1 MSWRTVVL
9 SSSAKLDYQLG
20 YLVIR
25 KEDTCRIHISEI
37 SMLIIESTSVSL
49 TAALLNELTK
59 KKVKVIFCDEKRN
72 PSSELIPFYGSHDTS
87 AKIREQIKWT
97 DEQKAD
103 VWKKIVAEKIGKQ
116 AEVLREYG
124 KKEADLLES
133 YINEIEYD
141 DATNREGHA
150 AKVYF
155 NALFGMDFSRTAN
168 NSINAALNYG
178 YGIIVSAFSREIV
191 SNGYLTQIGISH
203 SNMFNQF
210 NLSSDLMEPFRP
222 IIDRRVKEM
231 SPQKFESLEKR
242 EVLSVLN
249 DDVFIAGRS
258 ENIMN
263 TIKIY
268 CKSVFDA
275 INSNDTSMIKFYE
288 YEL

>member
-1 MSWRTVVL
+1 
-9 SSSAKLDYQLG
+9 
-20 YLVIR
+20 
-25 KEDTCRIHISEI
+25 
-37 SMLIIESTSVSL
+37 
-49 TAALLNELTK
+49 
-59 KKVKVIFCDEKRN
+59 
-72 PSSELIPFYGSHDTS
+72 
-87 AKIREQIKWT
+87 
-97 DEQKAD
+97 
-103 VWKKIVAEKIGKQ
+103 
-116 AEVLREYG
+116 
-124 KKEADLLES
+124 
-133 YINEIEYD
+133 
-141 DATNREGHA
+141 
-150 AKVYF
+150 
-155 NALFGMDFSRTAN
+155 
-168 NSINAALNYG
+168 
-178 YGIIVSAFSREIV
+178 
-191 SNGYLTQIGISH
+191 
-203 SNMFNQF
+203 MFNQF

>member
-1 MSWRTVVL
+1 M
-9 SSSAKLDYQLG
+9 
-20 YLVIR
+20 
-25 KEDTCRIHISEI
+25 
-37 SMLIIESTSVSL
+37 
-49 TAALLNELTK
+49 
-59 KKVKVIFCDEKRN
+59 
-72 PSSELIPFYGSHDTS
+72 
-87 AKIREQIKWT
+87 
-97 DEQKAD
+97 
-103 VWKKIVAEKIGKQ
+103 
-116 AEVLREYG
+116 
-124 KKEADLLES
+124 ES